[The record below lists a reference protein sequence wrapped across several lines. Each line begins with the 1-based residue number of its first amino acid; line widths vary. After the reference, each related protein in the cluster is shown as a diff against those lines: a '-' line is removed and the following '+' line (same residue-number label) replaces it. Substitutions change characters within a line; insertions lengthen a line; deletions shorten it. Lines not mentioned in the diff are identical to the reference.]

1 MTQKK
6 KSVEVGKTY
15 RYPWPDKM
23 SVGEYTVT
31 AVNEKNY
38 DAVWSNGVPIT
49 ISFGCPINT
58 GSEEFDIS
66 TLPVLSCDDSWL
78 DTRVGDTFFIEGT
91 ISEEIRHDTE
101 SFIITDHA
109 WNQLVVKFMVTYNGP
124 HVGKYGRTRVRVVRT
139 EYGLETTTVW
149 LYKL

>member
-1 MTQKK
+1 MIQKK

-38 DAVWSNGVPIT
+38 DAVWSNGVPIS
-49 ISFGCPINT
+49 IRFGCPINL
-58 GSEEFDIS
+58 GSEEFNIS
-66 TLPVLSCDDSWL
+66 TLPILPCDDSWL
-78 DTRVGDTFFIEGT
+78 DARVGDTFFIEGT
-91 ISEEIRHDTE
+91 IDEEIRYDTE
-101 SFIITDHA
+101 SFLIQDQN
-109 WNQLVVKFMVTYNGP
+109 WNQITVKFMVSFNGS

-139 EYGLETTTVW
+139 EDGLETTTAW
-149 LYKL
+149 LYKI